1 MILNK
6 TRIEMLLA
14 ERCMT
19 KAALGEK
26 SGISSAN
33 ISSILRR
40 KNCQPHTVGKLAKGL
55 GVAVEEIIV
64 PEQCGGVNNG

>member
-14 ERCMT
+14 ERCMK
-19 KAALGEK
+19 KAALAEK

-40 KNCQPHTVGKLAKGL
+40 EKCQPHTVGKLAKGL